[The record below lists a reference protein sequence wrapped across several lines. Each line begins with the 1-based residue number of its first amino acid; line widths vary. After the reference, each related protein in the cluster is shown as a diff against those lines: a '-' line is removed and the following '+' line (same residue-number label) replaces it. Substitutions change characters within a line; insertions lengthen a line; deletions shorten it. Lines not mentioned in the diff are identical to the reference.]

1 MAKAGYGAI
10 LARPSRLY
18 EGRVATEESANRM
31 AMVRR
36 NLAPFLKILGSDF
49 AEGHQALL
57 RLVP

>member
-1 MAKAGYGAI
+1 MAKPGYGAI

-18 EGRVATEESANRM
+18 EGRVATEESANR
-31 AMVRR
+31 

-49 AEGHQALL
+49 AESHQALL